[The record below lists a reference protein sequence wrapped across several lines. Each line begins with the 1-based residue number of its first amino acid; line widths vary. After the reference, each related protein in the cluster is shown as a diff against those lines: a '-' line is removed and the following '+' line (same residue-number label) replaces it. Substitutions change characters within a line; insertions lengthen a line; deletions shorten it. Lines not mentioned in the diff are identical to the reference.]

1 MVALASP
8 EICLATPSGTP
19 KIQPFL
25 WQQGVR
31 SDSIP
36 PTPHPPA
43 VQYCQ
48 AAPQLPITHLS
59 LVAPSLDSPWK
70 ILKAG
75 SATAHTVVNLFH
87 SVHMFNSLYCTLLF
101 FSPTISLEC
110 FRTTTTMSQFMS
122 VGLPLPHCVA
132 CLQ

>member
-19 KIQPFL
+19 KIQPYL
-25 WQQGVR
+25 WQQGIR

-36 PTPHPPA
+36 PTPHLPA

-48 AAPQLPITHLS
+48 AAPQLPIIHLS

-101 FSPTISLEC
+101 FP
-110 FRTTTTMSQFMS
+110 Q
-122 VGLPLPHCVA
+122 P
-132 CLQ
+132 